1 MAHGLR
7 GITWISQWL
16 WPIRTR
22 WKRRVLFEDA
32 LKFIHEREE
41 TGQPVT
47 PEELASAIGIPPKS
61 LPGFVGRLREIGY
74 LEPEREGDRN
84 LRLTA
89 EGRQEAL
96 RIVRLHRLWER
107 YLAEQTG
114 LAPEEWHAA
123 AHRLEHTTT
132 PETANSLAA
141 QLGFPRFDPHGDP
154 IPTETGEI
162 AQREGTPISESK
174 PGDVVQVCHIEDEP
188 LAAYQE
194 LLAHDLHLGTP
205 LRVEKIRQDGVTVRH
220 QGQTIRL
227 SPEASANL
235 WVKAA
240 PETESKP
247 WEQPRA
253 TLADLQ
259 VGEVGIVKGISP
271 QCRGLQR
278 RRLLDLGFVPGTRV
292 VAELRSPSG
301 DPTAYRVRNTLIALR
316 RDQAQLIDIEPIHAG
331 SSTTPLQ
338 PVQNQSP

>member
-1 MAHGLR
+1 M
-7 GITWISQWL
+7 
-16 WPIRTR
+16 
-22 WKRRVLFEDA
+22 
-32 LKFIHEREE
+32 
-41 TGQPVT
+41 
-47 PEELASAIGIPPKS
+47 
-61 LPGFVGRLREIGY
+61 
-74 LEPEREGDRN
+74 
-84 LRLTA
+84 
-89 EGRQEAL
+89 
-96 RIVRLHRLWER
+96 
-107 YLAEQTG
+107 
-114 LAPEEWHAA
+114 
-123 AHRLEHTTT
+123 
-132 PETANSLAA
+132 
-141 QLGFPRFDPHGDP
+141 
-154 IPTETGEI
+154 
-162 AQREGTPISESK
+162 
-174 PGDVVQVCHIEDEP
+174 
-188 LAAYQE
+188 
-194 LLAHDLHLGTP
+194 
-205 LRVEKIRQDGVTVRH
+205 
-220 QGQTIRL
+220 RL

-338 PVQNQSP
+338 PVQNRSP